1 MPRWSVW
8 KLNTPPCT
16 WSRWWSASGP
26 HRYGRSPTFAAGCW
40 ISIQKRSYWL
50 ILVLPTSFCL
60 PPSANRHCA
69 GGWPADQREAVLR
82 SVHVRGH
89 PNSSARL
96 LGWPHLARAAAQQWR
111 DARRRVCGVP
121 PSLECHAVRV
131 LHPRGN
137 TRVYSGVSA
146 SAGTSATFDFLSP
159 GPPPIPFVLQ
169 AVLRGR
175 PPLGGLH
182 DHCAPWTTEAIWHP
196 GLQLPPSEGAEARR
210 QGWDHQE
217 CGELDFCHFWK
228 QIIKKILTFFYISYI
243 RSNRFWSWASPL
255 DFTMDSLLC

>member
-16 WSRWWSASGP
+16 WSRWWSAWGP
-26 HRYGRSPTFAAGCW
+26 HRYGHSPTFGAGCW

-50 ILVLPTSFCL
+50 TLVLPTSFCL

-82 SVHVRGH
+82 FVHVWGH

-96 LGWPHLARAAAQQWR
+96 LGWPHLARAAAQQRR

-121 PSLECHAVRV
+121 PSLERHAVRV

-137 TRVYSGVSA
+137 ARVHSGVST

-159 GPPPIPFVLQ
+159 GPRWSRLFCRQ
-169 AVLRGR
+169 CFGD
-175 PPLGGLH
+175 GLH
-182 DHCAPWTTEAIWHP
+182 WAGCMIIVLL
-196 GLQLPPSEGAEARR
+196 GQQRR
-210 QGWDHQE
+210 FDI
-217 CGELDFCHFWK
+217 LDFSYHLLK
-228 QIIKKILTFFYISYI
+228 VQKHDGKDEIIKSVVSWTFVIFES
-243 RSNRFWSWASPL
+243 RL
-255 DFTMDSLLC
+255 